1 MTRVAIAA
9 EVLKENGAGIS
20 SQEFREKMEDRGI
33 KFGSKPALYSCRS
46 SAYTILGIGK
56 KSSRKKNSNGSMSKV
71 TTVVESSSL
80 QSLIAL
86 SKAVKQVGGIEKAR
100 TLLGILEQL

>member
-20 SQEFREKMEDRGI
+20 SQEFREKMEDRGV

-71 TTVVESSSL
+71 TLVESSPL